1 MMRLFRR
8 INRDFRDALRSV
20 IRNFS
25 LSIAS
30 ISCITITLIVVSLS
44 MVLSLNVENF
54 TESIRKD
61 VTVVIFLNNNV
72 TEEETKQIEKQIY
85 DTKNVSSLSFKT
97 KEQTASEF
105 GKENPAFESIVNSWE
120 NGENPLFDSFMLK
133 VDNIEKIEE
142 TVDQIRKIEGVNSI
156 NYGEEIVRQLI
167 VVFKVIEKSSI
178 WAVVALVLVTSFLIS
193 NTIKLTIYSRKTE
206 IEIMRLVGASNSAI
220 KMPFV
225 IEGLFLGIIGA
236 ILPIG
241 LTIYGYIALYDF
253 FDGKMFGSP
262 LAKLITPSPFV
273 YQSSLLLLLIGIL
286 VGMFGSY
293 RAVRKYLKI

>member
-1 MMRLFRR
+1 MMKIFRR
-8 INRDFRDALRSV
+8 IKRNFRDAFKSV

-44 MVLSLNVENF
+44 LILSLNVENF

-61 VTVVIFLNNNV
+61 VTVVIFLDGDISK
-72 TEEETKQIEKQIY
+72 EQTKKVEKSIY
-85 DTKNVSSLSFKT
+85 DTNNVSSLSFKT
-97 KEQTASEF
+97 KEQTAEEF
-105 GKENPAFESIVNSWE
+105 GKENSAFESIVSSWE
-120 NGENPLFDSFMLK
+120 NGENPLLDSFMLK
-133 VDNIEKIEE
+133 VENIEKIED
-142 TVDQIRKIEGVNSI
+142 TVNQIKKVDGVNSI

-167 VVFKVIEKSSI
+167 VVFKVIEKASI
-178 WAVVALVLVTSFLIS
+178 WAVVSLVLVTSFLIS

-225 IEGLFLGIIGA
+225 IEGLFLGVIGA
-236 ILPIG
+236 IIPII
-241 LTIYGYIALYDF
+241 LTIYGYVTLYDF
-253 FDGKMFGSP
+253 FEGKMFGSS
-262 LAKLITPSPFV
+262 LAKLISPNPFV
-273 YQSSLLLLLIGIL
+273 YQTSLFLLLIGIL

-293 RAVRKYLKI
+293 RAVRKHLKI